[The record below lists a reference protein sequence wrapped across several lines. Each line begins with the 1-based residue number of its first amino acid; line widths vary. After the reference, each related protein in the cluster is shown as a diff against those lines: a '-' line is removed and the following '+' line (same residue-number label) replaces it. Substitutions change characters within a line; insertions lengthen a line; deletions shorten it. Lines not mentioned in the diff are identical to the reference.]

1 MELLKDRFRNAGVP
15 IKKLETDEEGDENS
29 KAKPK
34 AKAIITL
41 LGQERKR
48 NVVLFVSHFKM
59 KPEEI
64 LDKVRSLNLSLS
76 SLLDTLKSV
85 TPTDEEFSFYKDF
98 KGNANQLSNTDNFF
112 RLVGLF
118 TRSVFIN
125 SIEILNLKLEGKKNI
140 DKTIMD
146 LLTFR
151 IRD

>member
-1 MELLKDRFRNAGVP
+1 
-15 IKKLETDEEGDENS
+15 
-29 KAKPK
+29 
-34 AKAIITL
+34 
-41 LGQERKR
+41 
-48 NVVLFVSHFKM
+48 M

-98 KGNANQLSNTDNFF
+98 KGNANQLINTDNFF

-140 DKTIMD
+140 DKT
-146 LLTFR
+146 TNF
-151 IRD
+151 